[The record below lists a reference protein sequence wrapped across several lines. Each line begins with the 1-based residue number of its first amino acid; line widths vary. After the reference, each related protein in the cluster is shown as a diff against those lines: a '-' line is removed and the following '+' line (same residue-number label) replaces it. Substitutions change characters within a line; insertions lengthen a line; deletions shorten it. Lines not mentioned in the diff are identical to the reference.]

1 MEAVLG
7 APEDVH
13 ARGDDSA
20 TMYFHEANVQVTLHQ
35 GGVHFIEIAAHP
47 HQEGLDVALGDTVLS
62 RLETEDCIDH
72 LRAANGD
79 AGIHEDEDPSSYV
92 FNGVGISVWQSASL
106 QDALGELDDAKSRG
120 DEEEIA
126 MIEEDV
132 EAARYFEAIGIGSPE
147 YISQNYGD

>member
-7 APEDVH
+7 APEDMH
-13 ARGDDSA
+13 ARGADSA
-20 TMYFHEANVQVTLHQ
+20 TMYYHESHVQVTLHQ
-35 GGVHFIEIAAHP
+35 GAVHP

-62 RLETEDCIDH
+62 RLEAEDCIDH

-106 QDALGELDDAKSRG
+106 QDALDELDDAKSRG

-147 YISQNYGD
+147 YIRQNYAD